1 MCLEVSG
8 LEQNINCGYF
18 SINEAISIMKQF
30 WSSIDGKGLVF
41 SSVSKSLLSLMIVFE
56 VDIVDVSEV
65 DGDLS
70 IEVASLVG

>member
-1 MCLEVSG
+1 M
-8 LEQNINCGYF
+8 
-18 SINEAISIMKQF
+18 
-30 WSSIDGKGLVF
+30 
-41 SSVSKSLLSLMIVFE
+41 SKSLLSLMIVFE